1 MIGLSDLGMERN
13 EKIFFFFSFL
23 NLNFYFRLLPGGWR
37 PTHVTDHRTPWP
49 CSVYFPEVQN
59 PRAGEAEG
67 GGSRRGRARRLV
79 GCGKLYHQ
87 PPPWEV
93 PPAPPPPRSSA
104 AQISHFLSWAFW
116 QILCLPRASSPHL
129 LPGEFFLPWVSH
141 SAAHPFL
148 CLYLV
153 ATQ

>member
-1 MIGLSDLGMERN
+1 MEAAGGA
-13 EKIFFFFSFL
+13 E
-23 NLNFYFRLLPGGWR
+23 PGDWWAVASCTTNR
-37 PTHVTDHRTPWP
+37 
-49 CSVYFPEVQN
+49 
-59 PRAGEAEG
+59 
-67 GGSRRGRARRLV
+67 
-79 GCGKLYHQ
+79 
-87 PPPWEV
+87 PPWEV
-93 PPAPPPPRSSA
+93 LPAPPPPRSSA

-141 SAAHPFL
+141 SAAHRFL